1 MRAAGPRL
9 GLQLLMKGIF
19 QVNPQETMSHA
30 GDCTWAP
37 WLPVL
42 VVSLMCSARAEYS
55 NCGENEYYNQ
65 TTGLCQEC
73 PPCGPGEEPYLSC
86 GYGTKDED
94 YGCVPCPAEKFSKG
108 GYQICRRHKDCEGF
122 FRATVLTPGDM
133 ENDAECGPCLPGCVW
148 NDGKPNT
155 ELMKRV
161 RLVVDVQPEGRDR
174 DGHALKDVGTL
185 VKSAVAQGEQACCC
199 HSSACRREVT
209 LGLHVRTTLLAAVEE
224 MAEMEH
230 RDQGEE
236 GPRLLDMAP
245 CWEQTHAVAPPLP
258 DSHGSAGS
266 RLHGIRGSK
275 ALRKGSYYMLENRPR
290 NIYGMVCYSCL
301 LAPPNTK
308 ECAGVTSGVSA
319 NLPSTSGSSTLSPF
333 QHAHKAAFSGQGH
346 LATALIIAMSTVLI
360 MAVAIVLIILF
371 YIVKTKPSAPA
382 CCTSHPAKSVE
393 APASKDEEK
402 KEAPDRGA
410 PALRL
415 GTCAQGDLAGEDGA
429 GPRGPEPSHSSRPA
443 FRSPADSVVIFSE
456 KDEFEKLAA
465 APAKTTKS
473 ENDASSENEQLL
485 SRSVDSDEEP
495 APDKQGSPELCLL
508 SLVHLAREKSAPGS
522 KSAGVQSRRKKIL
535 DVYANVCGVVE
546 GLSPTELP
554 FDCLEKT
561 SRMLSSTYNSEKAVV
576 KTWRHLAESFGLKR
590 DEIGGMTDGLQLFDR
605 ISTAGYSIPE
615 LLTKLVQIE
624 RLDAVERNGQPF
636 TRGRCDNSAEPS
648 LRDARVKDLAP
659 DRPGRQKRC
668 LQPPQQT
675 VTQLAVGTLRGW
687 QLRPRG
693 AIPKGTVVPMI
704 AGRAVSCSG
713 SERSALME
721 QDTHFPIARPS
732 QMSGGSQAGGEPQ
745 THLRAVGD
753 VAVPCTVGPE
763 RQSRDLGSGPAP
775 CSLPWAQCLLTNEV
789 VL

>member
-1 MRAAGPRL
+1 
-9 GLQLLMKGIF
+9 
-19 QVNPQETMSHA
+19 MSHA

-133 ENDAECGPCLPGCVW
+133 ENDAECGPCLPG
-148 NDGKPNT
+148 
-155 ELMKRV
+155 
-161 RLVVDVQPEGRDR
+161 
-174 DGHALKDVGTL
+174 
-185 VKSAVAQGEQACCC
+185 
-199 HSSACRREVT
+199 
-209 LGLHVRTTLLAAVEE
+209 
-224 MAEMEH
+224 
-230 RDQGEE
+230 
-236 GPRLLDMAP
+236 
-245 CWEQTHAVAPPLP
+245 
-258 DSHGSAGS
+258 
-266 RLHGIRGSK
+266 
-275 ALRKGSYYMLENRPR
+275 YYMLENRPR

-333 QHAHKAAFSGQGH
+333 QHAHKAFSGQGH

-402 KEAPDRGA
+402 KEAP
-410 PALRL
+410 
-415 GTCAQGDLAGEDGA
+415 
-429 GPRGPEPSHSSRPA
+429 
-443 FRSPADSVVIFSE
+443 DSVVIFSE

-624 RLDAVERNGQPF
+624 RLDAVESLRNGQPF

-732 QMSGGSQAGGEPQ
+732 QMSGGSQADFLKYPRTVWVVREI
-745 THLRAVGD
+745 GD
-753 VAVPCTVGPE
+753 TNRKTENCIFVVADPRRGADKHVLGRFFYSPWDAESG
-763 RQSRDLGSGPAP
+763 SRVVAAP
-775 CSLPWAQCLLTNEV
+775 GHC
-789 VL
+789 